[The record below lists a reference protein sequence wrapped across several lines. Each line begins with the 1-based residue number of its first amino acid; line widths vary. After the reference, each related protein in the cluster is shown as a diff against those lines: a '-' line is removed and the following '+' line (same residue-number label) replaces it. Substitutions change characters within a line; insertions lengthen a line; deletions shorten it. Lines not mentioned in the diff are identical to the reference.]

1 MHFTFQLHQIF
12 NYFSISKDF
21 WQNLIKGF
29 IHKSS
34 KIKKIVQTRKIY
46 AQAWNFLQKFSSWS
60 LLYISDIFLDRR
72 KKKQMNEDSIMM
84 IKRNLVACV
93 YLCRISFVRFWRRS
107 RFHRGNGKAYV
118 LKFAYRSARR
128 CPCGRVLIKNSFI
141 LNSIS
146 SDYEQVVRAHIFW
159 EKNSKKF
166 HILYAMRRKEI
177 NKIDIWF
184 D

>member
-1 MHFTFQLHQIF
+1 M
-12 NYFSISKDF
+12 
-21 WQNLIKGF
+21 QN
-29 IHKSS
+29 
-34 KIKKIVQTRKIY
+34 
-46 AQAWNFLQKFSSWS
+46 
-60 LLYISDIFLDRR
+60 
-72 KKKQMNEDSIMM
+72 
-84 IKRNLVACV
+84 
-93 YLCRISFVRFWRRS
+93 FVRLILTKITIPS
-107 RFHRGNGKAYV
+107 RQRKAYV

-177 NKIDIWF
+177 NKIDI
-184 D
+184 

>member
-1 MHFTFQLHQIF
+1 MKLFTKIF
-12 NYFSISKDF
+12 ILKFVIYFRYFFRS
-21 WQNLIKGF
+21 
-29 IHKSS
+29 
-34 KIKKIVQTRKIY
+34 T
-46 AQAWNFLQKFSSWS
+46 
-60 LLYISDIFLDRR
+60 
-72 KKKQMNEDSIMM
+72 KKKTNERRFNNDDQ
-84 IKRNLVACV
+84 KKFRCL
-93 YLCRISFVRFWRRS
+93 RISMQNFVRSILTKITIPS
-107 RFHRGNGKAYV
+107 RQRKAYV

-177 NKIDIWF
+177 NKIDI
-184 D
+184 